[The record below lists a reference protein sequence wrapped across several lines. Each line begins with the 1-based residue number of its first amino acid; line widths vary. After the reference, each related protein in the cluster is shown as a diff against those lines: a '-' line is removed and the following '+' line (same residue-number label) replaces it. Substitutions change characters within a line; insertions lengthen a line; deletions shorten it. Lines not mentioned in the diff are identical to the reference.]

1 MEKNVQWINGIIS
14 MKKRWGYYPWIWN
27 IYFWCV

>member
-14 MKKRWGYYPWIWN
+14 MKKSWGTTPEFETYI
-27 IYFWCV
+27 FDL